1 MCAACALL
9 SLLCCAQVHDAQIEL
24 TAFQALQQQE
34 QLTAPDRI
42 ERLKLLL
49 QGQRDRE
56 VTLQQQFR
64 QLGQQRD
71 DLQEQLQS
79 LQQQRRQQQQQQAV
93 VAG

>member
-1 MCAACALL
+1 MLL
-9 SLLCCAQVHDAQIEL
+9 YAPFPLLCCSQVHDAQIEL

-56 VTLQQQFR
+56 VALQQQFR

-79 LQQQRRQQQQQQAV
+79 LQQQRRQQQQQAV